1 MSYHH
6 GDLRNGLLS
15 AALRLLRDEG
25 IEAVSLRAVARQ
37 AGVSHAAPYHHFA
50 DKAALMEALAQRGF
64 EDLAVA
70 LRTGMAQAGPDSLH
84 RFQAAGLAYGEFAFA
99 NPALFRLLG
108 RSGLRQGASVAAA
121 AAEAYQVLEDGVVAC
136 QRDGSMQSGDPAPLA
151 NTAWAAVH
159 GAVLLV
165 LDGLLEAPSAR
176 ARHQLL
182 SQVTTVLGAGFVP
195 RQ

>member
-50 DKAALMEALAQRGF
+50 DKAALMEALA
-64 EDLAVA
+64 VA

-108 RSGLRQGASVAAA
+108 RSDLRQGASVAAA